1 LELNGTVVSDPSERV
16 DIRIDVKFLLTTSC
30 IMSSFAYN
38 DREVYD
44 AKDVK
49 EMYPDFF
56 LGCADSI
63 KRVVSLRKI
72 PSDVISYG
80 IRTRSGWNES
90 TAAIRK
96 STLLLDKE
104 WVDNNIATLLKKG
117 VTNAA
122 GRTYLPAP
130 DILEMADD
138 EKLCD
143 DEGNIYEIEVRG
155 ERSVDKCYFKA
166 SDVET
171 ALKMKNITGTI
182 QRTSS
187 EHDDVVYEYG
197 KHYQTFIANTTSIDG
212 TAGYR
217 HSIIYLTYWGF
228 VQLLMTRRHPI
239 AIKFQRW
246 AVKTLFTVR
255 HGTPETKQELAGE
268 LLGTNVDS
276 IKSFLATDT
285 STVSAIYLFIIGR
298 IGDLRDEMKID
309 VKRRFDDNGLVA
321 KFGYTADLRR
331 RTLEHSKT
339 FNKFKGA
346 NIYLRCHARV
356 DPKFLSEAE
365 KDLSGFFETEECLVT
380 DNKKYEEL
388 VILNKKYIKSTVF
401 DKFKSIGVIYEGR
414 YADVKILQLQ
424 LQQLNEAIATKD
436 IMLAEKER
444 IIAEVSYGKERI
456 ISEKEKVY
464 TMMIKYIDDK
474 DARIIE
480 LNEHI
485 AEQNVIIQQLHER
498 INSLKEHI

>member
-1 LELNGTVVSDPSERV
+1 
-16 DIRIDVKFLLTTSC
+16 
-30 IMSSFAYN
+30 M
-38 DREVYD
+38 
-44 AKDVK
+44 
-49 EMYPDFF
+49 
-56 LGCADSI
+56 
-63 KRVVSLRKI
+63 
-72 PSDVISYG
+72 
-80 IRTRSGWNES
+80 
-90 TAAIRK
+90 
-96 STLLLDKE
+96 
-104 WVDNNIATLLKKG
+104 KKG

-171 ALKMKNITGTI
+171 ALGMENITGTL
-182 QRTSS
+182 QKGTTDRECVSF
-187 EHDDVVYEYG
+187 EEE
-197 KHYQTFIANTTSIDG
+197 KHYQSFIAPIDRG
-212 TAGYR
+212 GSSHGYKR
-217 HSIIYLTYWGF
+217 PIIYLTYLGF
-228 VQLLMTRRHPI
+228 VRMLFVRRHPI
-239 AIKFQRW
+239 AEQFQKW
-246 AVKTLFTVR
+246 AVRNLFTLR
-255 HGTPETKQELAGE
+255 HGMPETKQELAGE

>member
-1 LELNGTVVSDPSERV
+1 MSSLIGKHRARNIPNILELD
-16 DIRIDVKFLLTTSC
+16 
-30 IMSSFAYN
+30 
-38 DREVYD
+38 D
-44 AKDVK
+44 A
-49 EMYPDFF
+49 E
-56 LGCADSI
+56 
-63 KRVVSLRKI
+63 KI
-72 PSDVISYG
+72 H
-80 IRTRSGWNES
+80 
-90 TAAIRK
+90 
-96 STLLLDKE
+96 
-104 WVDNNIATLLKKG
+104 
-117 VTNAA
+117 
-122 GRTYLPAP
+122 
-130 DILEMADD
+130 
-138 EKLCD
+138 D
-143 DEGNIYEIEVRG
+143 DEGNIYEIETRG
-155 ERSVDKCYFKA
+155 DRDATIYFKA
-166 SDVET
+166 SDIEAMLET
-171 ALKMKNITGTI
+171 NNVNDILQDTHFSFTNGK
-182 QRTSS
+182 
-187 EHDDVVYEYG
+187 DYEVFNNS
-197 KHYQTFIANTTSIDG
+197 KHTKYDSQVL
-212 TAGYR
+212 
-217 HSIIYLTYWGF
+217 YLTYSGLIRLLF
-228 VQLLMTRRHPI
+228 VRRHPI
-239 AIKFQRW
+239 AEKFQRW

-255 HGTPETKQELAGE
+255 HGTPETKQELAGK
-268 LLGTNVDS
+268 LLGTSVDS